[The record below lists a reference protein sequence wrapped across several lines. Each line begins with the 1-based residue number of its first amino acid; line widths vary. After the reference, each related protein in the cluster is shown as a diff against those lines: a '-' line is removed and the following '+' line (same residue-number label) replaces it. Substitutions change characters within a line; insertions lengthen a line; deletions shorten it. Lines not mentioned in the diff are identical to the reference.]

1 MAQPKQRSEF
11 FGPHYAEV
19 ERRVAELAAAEPF
32 VWRALTQQDG
42 VEVRR
47 IVQALTEVKP
57 IRERVLDNMGSPGRF
72 SECLFCHADDYDGW
86 AGHRE
91 ACLWERAKRLV
102 EGSAAD

>member
-1 MAQPKQRSEF
+1 MARAKAWSV
-11 FGPHYAEV
+11 FGPHDAEV
-19 ERRVAELAAAEPF
+19 RRVMAEIEAQQARAKEIAAEM
-32 VWRALTQQDG
+32 
-42 VEVRR
+42 RR
-47 IVQALTEVKP
+47 IVQELAEVKP

-102 EGSAAD
+102 EGNAAD